1 MILES
6 FDYAEED
13 FRKRQVVEARVEA
26 DNILRALAKGRRN
39 PAWHEL
45 TEGEH
50 KRIGKLEAELKRVSQ
65 GEDYRKIRDAIDQL
79 NAATTRLAEL
89 MMDSA
94 VSSALKG
101 KDMQQLHG
109 EGPAAPHP
117 IAPAE
122 IE

>member
-13 FRKRQVVEARVEA
+13 FRKRQIVEARVEA
-26 DNILRALAKGRRN
+26 DNILSALAKGRRN
-39 PAWHEL
+39 PAWDEL
-45 TEGEH
+45 SDAEQ
-50 KRIGKLEAELKRVSQ
+50 KRIGEFERELKRVAQ
-65 GEDYRKIRDAIDQL
+65 AEEYRQIRDSIDRL
-79 NAATTRLAEL
+79 NSATTRLAEL

-109 EGPAAPHP
+109 DGPAAPHP

-122 IE
+122 IK